1 MARPRLGTS
10 PVRDE
15 VLEDER
21 AGRPAIPRAHLW
33 GLSDL
38 RRLIR
43 MLALST
49 TGIVIAWLV
58 ASGTT
63 DLPRQETAVAGGIV
77 ATAVAIAGLTGWLLA
92 GMRTVR
98 ELREEAVHDMRA
110 LLARRSQPSETP
122 APSKTSGLTGDLVTG
137 AGMTHYHL
145 ATCLMVRGKA
155 TETAVGA
162 AQTACPLCLP
172 GERP

>member
-1 MARPRLGTS
+1 MSVGLMARPRLGTA
-10 PVRDE
+10 PARDE
-15 VLEDER
+15 ALDEER
-21 AGRPAIPRAHLW
+21 AGRPAVPPHLW
-33 GLSDL
+33 GLHDL

-43 MLALST
+43 MLALSA

-63 DLPRQETAVAGGIV
+63 DLSRQETAVAGGIV
-77 ATAVAIAGLTGWLLA
+77 ATAVAIVGLTGWLLA

-110 LLARRSQPSETP
+110 LIARRSTVTETP
-122 APSKTSGLTGDLVTG
+122 VLTGDLVTG

-145 ATCLMVRGKA
+145 GSCLMVRGKA
-155 TETAVGA
+155 TQLVDGT
-162 AQTACPLCLP
+162 QQIACPLCLP
-172 GERP
+172 GEQP